1 MNLAQA
7 ESIAKAVLFEGY
19 MLYPYRPSSVKN
31 RQRWT
36 FGGIYPQAYSEAQ
49 AGTDPWSM
57 QTQCLAQGNPQTSV
71 TARIEFLH
79 LIEREVGELRPAL
92 ADWADGAEPEYR
104 KVEALEIDGKSYYAW
119 QEAIER
125 KVVVGEIR
133 LSDLVAGPLQI
144 PFAFSGRRDLEPLRD
159 QNGGIAGV
167 LIRTQQP
174 IEGRIELT
182 AEAVAE
188 QVFRIT
194 VRIFNQTALNQ
205 AADLS
210 RNAASLH
217 ALVSTHTILGLSE
230 GEFVSSLDPPEA
242 LRDAVNGCQNI
253 GAWPVLVGA
262 EGERDTMLC
271 SPIILYDYPEIAPES
286 PGDLFD
292 GTEIDEILTLRILA
306 MTDEEKREM
315 AAVDER
321 ARALLERTEAL
332 SPEALNRLHGALR
345 SLRPIASQAKS
356 DAPPWEALDSKP
368 RLAYLRVGG
377 VDLRV
382 GDHVRL
388 RPRTGADILDIALVG
403 KTATIE
409 SLERDFED
417 RVHVAVTVDDDPGR
431 EFGLERLPGHRFFFS
446 PEELEPLT
454 SKGRL
459 AP

>member
-1 MNLAQA
+1 MNLVQA
-7 ESIAKAVLFEGY
+7 ERIAKAVLYEGY

-36 FGGIYPQAYSEAQ
+36 FGGIYPQVYSEAQ

-57 QTQCLAQGNPQTSV
+57 QTQCLTQGNPQTKV
-71 TARIEFLH
+71 TVRIGFLH
-79 LIEREVGELRPAL
+79 LIEREVGEL
-92 ADWADGAEPEYR
+92 PETLRAWPPEFR
-104 KVEALEIDGKSYYAW
+104 KLSLLEIGERRYYAW
-119 QEAIER
+119 QEAVER
-125 KVVVGEIR
+125 EVVIGELR
-133 LSDLVAGPLQI
+133 LSDLTAGPLQI
-144 PFAFSGRRDLEPLRD
+144 PFAFSGGRDLEPLRD

-174 IEGRIELT
+174 IEGRVELT

-230 GEFVSSLDPPEA
+230 GKFVSSLDPPEA
-242 LRDAVNGCQNI
+242 LRDAVNDCQNI
-253 GAWPVLVGA
+253 GAWPVLVGV

-332 SPEALNRLHGALR
+332 SPEALIGLHGTLR
-345 SLRPIASQAKS
+345 SLRPIESQAES
-356 DAPPWEALDSKP
+356 DAPPWETLDSKP
-368 RLAYLRVGG
+368 RLAYLRVGE

-388 RPRTGADILDIALVG
+388 RPRAGADILDIALGG

-409 SLERDFED
+409 AIERDFED
-417 RVHVAVTVDDDPGR
+417 RVHVAVVVDDDPGK
-431 EFGLERLPGHRFFFS
+431 EFGLDRMPGHRFFFS
-446 PEELEPLT
+446 PEEVEPLA
-454 SKGRL
+454 SG
-459 AP
+459 AQP

>member
-7 ESIAKAVLFEGY
+7 ESIAKAVLYEGY

-57 QTQCLAQGNPQTSV
+57 QTQCLAQGNPQTKV
-71 TARIEFLH
+71 TVRIGFLH
-79 LIEREVGELRPAL
+79 LIEREVGELPQTLRAWPE
-92 ADWADGAEPEYR
+92 DTEPEFR
-104 KVEALEIDGKSYYAW
+104 KLSLLEIGERRYYAW
-119 QEAIER
+119 QEAVER
-125 KVVVGEIR
+125 EVVVGELS
-133 LSDLVAGPLQI
+133 LSDLTARPLQI
-144 PFAFSGRRDLEPLRD
+144 PFAFFGRRDLEPLRD

-174 IEGRIELT
+174 IEGRIEVT

-217 ALVSTHTILGLSE
+217 ALVSTHSILGICE
-230 GEFVSSLDPPEA
+230 GKFVSSLDPPEA

-271 SPIILYDYPEIAPES
+271 SPIILYDYPEIASES

-332 SPEALNRLHGALR
+332 SPEALIKLHGTLR
-345 SLRPIASQAKS
+345 SLRPLESQAES
-356 DAPPWEALDSKP
+356 DPPPWVALDSKP
-368 RLAYLRVGG
+368 RLAYLRVGK

-388 RPRTGADILDIALVG
+388 RPRAGADILDIALGG

-409 SLERDFED
+409 AIERVIED

-431 EFGLERLPGHRFFFS
+431 EFGLERMPGHRFFFS

-454 SKGRL
+454 NKSQR